1 MYVKTFTVLPDT
13 PEKLKHLNDLAYNLW
28 FSWNPKALKLFEELD
43 KISWEEAS
51 QNPVRMLCIVPQ
63 EKLEAAAKNY
73 HYLAELASVY
83 DSFKLYMDE
92 NTWFEKQFGKRN
104 ATTIAYFSCEF
115 GLHECLPVYSGG
127 LGILAGDYMKSASDL
142 GLPIVG
148 VGLLYQQGY
157 ARQYLNAEGVQQE
170 LYPENDWYSMPVELV
185 KNSDGKPVIESVKLG
200 KNSLHFQIWK
210 VNVGRIKI
218 YLLDTNI
225 ENNTPAY
232 RATTTRLYDSD
243 RNTRIHQE
251 ILLGIGGVK
260 ALKAVGLDPQV
271 YHVNEGHSAFLLLER
286 IRNLMHER
294 KLTFEEAREIVWA
307 TTVFTTH
314 TPVDAG
320 NERFDTDLMTK
331 HFSEYT
337 RELGLKW
344 DEFMALGRENP
355 ENPNEEFC
363 MTVLALKL
371 SAFSNGVSKLHGR
384 VSRKM
389 WHKLYP
395 SVPENERPIV
405 SVTNGIHVQSWLNPA
420 LHDLLGEG
428 TGTVDNGELPDA
440 AMWQK
445 VDRINDEVLWK
456 SQNANRQVLV
466 EFIREHVRW
475 QLARRGAGAA
485 EMNRAKDLFD
495 PKILTIGF
503 ARRFASYKRGNL
515 FLRNPER
522 LRKILTD
529 AKRPVQIVVAGKAH
543 PADHH
548 GKELIKH
555 VFEYSK
561 MPDFMDRIIFLEDYD
576 IKVAKHLVQGVDVWL
591 NTPRH
596 LMEASGTSGMKAA
609 INGAL
614 NLSILDGWW
623 DEAYTADVGFAIGHG
638 EDYNDSETQDS
649 IESDLLYG
657 ALEKEIVPMFYD
669 KDEKGIP
676 RQWVKMMK
684 NSIKMLGPEY
694 NTHRMARDYITEFY
708 LSGEILHEK
717 LTANNYAE
725 SKKFAEW
732 HNKML
737 AEWHKIDIVK
747 VESPAKE
754 YVFKG
759 MKLDVTTHVNLNGI
773 SPENVVCEV
782 YHGPLDTKNNICI
795 KKAECTEMQN
805 AGREE
810 GIVIYRTQI
819 SCTRG
824 GRYGFTIRVRP
835 NYPDMPAQFL
845 PGLIMWAM

>member
-28 FSWNPKALKLFEELD
+28 FSWNPAALKLFEELD
-43 KISWEEAS
+43 KTSWEEAS

-73 HYLAELASVY
+73 HYLAELASIY

-92 NTWFEKQFGKRN
+92 TTWFEKQFGKRN
-104 ATTIAYFSCEF
+104 TTTIAYFSCEF

-142 GLPIVG
+142 GLPMVG

-185 KNSDGKPVIESVKLG
+185 RNADGKPVIESVKLG
-200 KNSLHFQIWK
+200 KNSLYFQIWK

-225 ENNTPAY
+225 ENNAPAY

-271 YHVNEGHSAFLLLER
+271 FHVNEGHSAFLLLER
-286 IRNLMHER
+286 IRNLMHEK
-294 KLTFEEAREIVWA
+294 KLTFDEAREIVWA

-331 HFSEYT
+331 HFTEYI

-344 DEFMALGRENP
+344 DDFMALGRENP
-355 ENPNEEFC
+355 DNPNEEFC

-395 SVPENERPIV
+395 SVPENERPII

-420 LHDLLGEG
+420 LHELLGEG
-428 TGTVDNGELPDA
+428 AGTSDNGELPDA

-456 SQNANRQVLV
+456 SQNANRQILV
-466 EFIREHVRW
+466 EFIREHARW

-485 EMNRAKDLFD
+485 EMNRTKDIFD

-522 LRKILTD
+522 LRKILAD
-529 AKRPVQIVVAGKAH
+529 PKRPVQIVVAGKAH
-543 PADHH
+543 PADHN
-548 GKELIKH
+548 GKELIKQI
-555 VFEYSK
+555 FEYSK
-561 MPDFMDRIIFLEDYD
+561 LPDFMDRIIFLEDYD

-591 NTPRH
+591 NTPRR

-609 INGAL
+609 INGTI

-623 DEAYTADVGFAIGHG
+623 DEAYTPEVGFAIGHG
-638 EDYNDSETQDS
+638 EDYNEGDTQDS

-669 KDEKGIP
+669 RDEKGIP

-694 NTHRMARDYITEFY
+694 NTHRMA
-708 LSGEILHEK
+708 
-717 LTANNYAE
+717 
-725 SKKFAEW
+725 
-732 HNKML
+732 
-737 AEWHKIDIVK
+737 
-747 VESPAKE
+747 
-754 YVFKG
+754 
-759 MKLDVTTHVNLNGI
+759 
-773 SPENVVCEV
+773 
-782 YHGPLDTKNNICI
+782 
-795 KKAECTEMQN
+795 
-805 AGREE
+805 
-810 GIVIYRTQI
+810 
-819 SCTRG
+819 
-824 GRYGFTIRVRP
+824 
-835 NYPDMPAQFL
+835 
-845 PGLIMWAM
+845 